1 MDPLTNSSDTTMERT
16 NQPPIDS
23 KSTAALVVRAV
34 DAIDGSTKERRD
46 ALLSELSRMA
56 WGNNWAQKQ

>member
-23 KSTAALVVRAV
+23 KSTAALVGAV

-56 WGNNWAQKQ
+56 WGNIWAQKQ